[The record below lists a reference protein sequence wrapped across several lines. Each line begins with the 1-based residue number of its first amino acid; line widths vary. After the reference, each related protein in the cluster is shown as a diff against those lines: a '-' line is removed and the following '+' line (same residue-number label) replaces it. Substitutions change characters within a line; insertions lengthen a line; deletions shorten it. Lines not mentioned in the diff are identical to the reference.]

1 MSDAMSSA
9 IGLFT
14 SSAYDGDGKARY
26 IVLLTDGQGTYRT
39 VYTTKAK
46 DNGIRSKIAAALG
59 SRILNFKLDDK
70 DIAVHSQ
77 VDTWQEIWGYNDFY
91 DLVFRTGTNGNMRD
105 EKFQFKGEY
114 ID

>member
-1 MSDAMSSA
+1 MSSA

-46 DNGIRSKIAAALG
+46 DNGKECT
-59 SRILNFKLDDK
+59 
-70 DIAVHSQ
+70 V
-77 VDTWQEIWGYNDFY
+77 
-91 DLVFRTGTNGNMRD
+91 
-105 EKFQFKGEY
+105 GEY